1 MKPIQHPDSE
11 DTKKRQKRT
20 KIIYHPVM
28 MEHDTG
34 QHPES
39 PRRFEA
45 LGSLPETELIDGA
58 PYLGLVHTSAHIREV
73 KSACEFGFHID
84 GDTPTSRGSFEAARF
99 AVGASIM
106 ASQSGG
112 FALVRPP
119 GHHATANRAAGFCLF
134 NNIAVAV
141 QKLVEE
147 GKRVAIFDFDGHM
160 GDGTSEIFY
169 QTDQVLMWSIH
180 EYPAYPGGGF
190 VEEIGEGKGKG
201 FNINVPL
208 PPGSADDILNET
220 LDYFLPIV
228 EQFQPDVVALS
239 AGFDAHQRDMIL
251 NLKASAN
258 FYYQLAQRLRSRFD
272 NIFAVL
278 EGGYNV
284 DEMPRCFRNF
294 MAGMNGKPIFYDE
307 ESTQSG
313 MRVWETFEIYVHAAM
328 GHLRNYWK
336 F

>member
-1 MKPIQHPDSE
+1 ME
-11 DTKKRQKRT
+11 
-20 KIIYHPVM
+20 IIYHSVM

-45 LGSLPETELIDGA
+45 MGKLPETELLDGA
-58 PYLGLVHTSAHIREV
+58 PYLGLVHSADHIRAV
-73 KSACEFGFHID
+73 KSACEFGFPLD
-84 GDTPTSRGSFEAARF
+84 GDTPTSPGSFEAARF

-119 GHHATANRAAGFCLF
+119 GHHATHNHSAGFCLF

-141 QKLVEE
+141 QKLLAE
-147 GKRVAIFDFDGHM
+147 GKRVAILDFDGHM

-169 QTDQVLMWSIH
+169 HTDQVLMWSMH

-190 VEEIGEGKGKG
+190 VDEIGTGKGKG

-208 PPGSADDILNET
+208 PPGTADDILNET
-220 LDYFLPIV
+220 LDYFLPVI
-228 EQFQPDVVALS
+228 EQFQPDVLALS

-258 FYYQLAQRLRSRFD
+258 FYHQLGHRLRHRFD

-284 DEMPRCFRNF
+284 VEMPRCFRNF
-294 MAGMNGKPIFYDE
+294 MAGMNGEAVVFPE
-307 ESTQSG
+307 EATQSG
-313 MRVWETFEIYVHAAM
+313 MRVWETFEIYANAVM
-328 GHLRNYWK
+328 SHLRDYWK

>member
-1 MKPIQHPDSE
+1 MKREQATPARTTDQ
-11 DTKKRQKRT
+11 QKQM

-28 MEHDTG
+28 LEHVTG
-34 QHPES
+34 QHPENF
-39 PRRFEA
+39 RRFKA
-45 LGSLPETELIDGA
+45 LGDLPETELIDGA
-58 PYLGLVHTSAHIREV
+58 PYLGLVHTPSHIREV
-73 KSACEFGFHID
+73 KSACQFGFPID
-84 GDTPTSRGSFEAARF
+84 ADTPTSPGSFEAARF

-106 ASQSGG
+106 ASESGG

-119 GHHATANRAAGFCLF
+119 GHHATANRSAGFCLF

-147 GKRVAIFDFDGHM
+147 GKRVAILDFDGHM

-169 QTDQVLMWSIH
+169 QTDQVLMWSMH
-180 EYPAYPGGGF
+180 EYPAYPGGCF

-220 LDYFLPIV
+220 LDFFLPVV

-239 AGFDAHQRDMIL
+239 AGFDAHQHDLIL
-251 NLKASAN
+251 NLKASAS
-258 FYYQLAQRLRSRFD
+258 FYHKLGERLRKRFD

-278 EGGYNV
+278 EGGYHV

-294 MAGMNGKPIFYDE
+294 MAGMNGAPIVHE
-307 ESTQSG
+307 EKTTTS
-313 MRVWETFEIYVHAAM
+313 RRPVWETYEIYVHSAM
-328 GHLRNYWK
+328 GHLREYWK